1 MDIDLKRL
9 RALMRSLQEFD
20 IAELELEDSDLRI
33 VIRRR
38 LAPEV
43 ALQTASSP
51 AMFSMPPA
59 ATVQPPPP
67 AGEMGASG
75 AASEASEPEDP
86 SLAYVTSP
94 FVGTFYRAPAPGAKP
109 FVEPGQQV
117 DAGQTL
123 CIVEAMKLMN
133 EIEAEF
139 PCTILEVLVENGEP
153 VEYGDRLFKVRKQS

>member
-43 ALQTASSP
+43 SLQA
-51 AMFSMPPA
+51 APPA
-59 ATVQPPPP
+59 AVLSAPPPP
-67 AGEMGASG
+67 SGSPAVASSDVSEGEES
-75 AASEASEPEDP
+75 EDP
-86 SLAYVTSP
+86 SVAYVTSP

-117 DAGQTL
+117 EPGQTL

-139 PCTILEVLVENGEP
+139 ACTVLEVLVENGEP
-153 VEYGDRLFKVRKQS
+153 VEYGDRLFKVRRKG

>member
-9 RALMRSLQEFD
+9 RSLMRALEEFD
-20 IAELELEDSDLRI
+20 IAELELEDSDLRV

-43 ALQTASSP
+43 ALQAAPQPAASLVP
-51 AMFSMPPA
+51 PPA
-59 ATVQPPPP
+59 ATTPP
-67 AGEMGASG
+67 AAPAAPAEAGASETG
-75 AASEASEPEDP
+75 AAEDP
-86 SLAYVTSP
+86 DVAYVTSP

-109 FVEPGQQV
+109 FVDVGQDV
-117 DAGQTL
+117 EAGQTL

-139 PCTILEVLVENGEP
+139 PCTILEVLVDNGKP
-153 VEYGDRLFKVRKQS
+153 VEYGDRLFKVRRRG